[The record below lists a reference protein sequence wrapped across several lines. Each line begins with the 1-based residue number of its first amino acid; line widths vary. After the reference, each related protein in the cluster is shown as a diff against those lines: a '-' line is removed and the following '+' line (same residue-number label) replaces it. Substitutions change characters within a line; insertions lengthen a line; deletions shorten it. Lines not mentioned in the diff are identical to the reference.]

1 MNIGKSLLQVPILF
15 VAVCAASGQIP
26 ARMAPT
32 STPTAASAATVV
44 PALVPY
50 SGIAMGDDGK
60 PLAGETGV
68 TFLIYKDEQGGEPL
82 WVETQTVAFDSSG
95 RYKVQLGATSSNGLP
110 SDLFVTGEA
119 RWLEVQIAGQNPQ
132 PRLLLASVPY
142 ALKAADA
149 SSLGGLPASA
159 YALAGPSS
167 KAAATAGIVSDAA
180 STVTTTGG
188 TAGYVPEFSGAAT
201 IVDSP
206 VFILGADVGIGT
218 TTPTATLDV
227 NGAAL
232 ISGALTANGGA
243 TVGGSLVLP
252 ALATATASGGF
263 DSQVLKMYTSAY
275 NSSTK
280 ATVDPRF
287 EWEAVETGNNTASPT
302 ATLELL
308 ASNGPAGATGTGFS
322 FNSNGIINFAP
333 GQTFPATSSTGTAV
347 DGSSTSGIG
356 VEGNSNSNIGVS
368 GASQTNTGVEGFS
381 AGGSNTA
388 GVYGES
394 GSGSGMGAGTI
405 AGVWGDAY
413 NHVGVAGTSKLF
425 PGVSGLSVSNSGVV
439 GTSQTPVEGTAGMF
453 GTTGKARSN
462 TYGTESPSQVAGAW
476 GDTTGNPTS
485 GDYAA
490 GVIGTADNA
499 DGGTFFNNSSS
510 FATIY
515 AENLAVGDGLGAGVG
530 VSGIGG
536 IGIQGSGTTTGVMG
550 TTLFADIGAGVYG
563 VHGSPSVEGQTL
575 GGFAGV
581 WADTSQN
588 LFALLATADTGAA
601 AGIYNDAPDSQT
613 LIVENDTQSNNS
625 AVILQTFGHVGNCTI
640 NVSGDL
646 SCDGKVTTVASV
658 DQGARKVETYSVQSA
673 ENWFEDAGTGQLQG
687 GAAHVSLE
695 PLFGQTVNTG
705 VEYHVFLTP
714 DGDCKGLYVSAKSG
728 GGFEV
733 RELGGGNSSIA
744 FEYRIMAKRAG
755 YENVRLVDVTDKLK
769 RQADQRERMRHPAG
783 TRAPVH
789 PVTLRPP
796 MPGGLFPQK
805 QVLTPSPQSPVTTP
819 AAKAELR

>member
-1 MNIGKSLLQVPILF
+1 LHVLLPAFRFREGSNEIETLQPEVPIPEVECSQGDPMNIGKSLLQVPILL

-60 PLAGETGV
+60 SLAGETGV

-82 WVETQTVAFDSSG
+82 WAETQTVAFDSSG

-167 KAAATAGIVSDAA
+167 KAAATAGIVFDAV

-188 TAGYVPEFSGAAT
+188 TVGYVPEFSGAAT

-232 ISGALTANGGA
+232 VSGALTANGGA
-243 TVGGSLVLP
+243 TIGGPLVLP
-252 ALATATASGGF
+252 ALGTATASGGF
-263 DSQVLKMYTSAY
+263 NSQLLKMYTSAY

-280 ATVDPRF
+280 AAVDPHF

-322 FNSNGIINFAP
+322 FNSNGTINFAP

-356 VEGNSNSNIGVS
+356 VEGNSNSGI
-368 GASQTNTGVEGFS
+368 GVEGYSSSDSGIGVEGYS
-381 AGGSNTA
+381 ASGIGTLAVSTSGIGTVGESTSNFGVQGASISSSGVFGVTQGTTGHTA
-388 GVYGES
+388 GLYGVAGKLS
-394 GSGSGMGAGTI
+394 GYTGGVIS
-405 AGVWGDAY
+405 GVWGDSA
-413 NHVGVAGTSKLF
+413 NHVGVTGTSVSF
-425 PGVSGLSVSNSGVV
+425 PGVEGESTSSFGLSGVSANYVGVSGLASLGVAGVLGTFASSSSVG
-439 GTSQTPVEGTAGMF
+439 EEIIF
-453 GTTGKARSN
+453 KA
-462 TYGTESPSQVAGAW
+462 AGAW
-476 GDTTGNPTS
+476 GDAGGTNCNPGNAFLCQGVLGTTDDGF
-485 GDYAA
+485 
-490 GVIGTADNA
+490 
-499 DGGTFFNNSSS
+499 GGTFYNNTASGE
-510 FATIY
+510 FLPALY
-515 AENLAVGDGLGAGVG
+515 ASNSGTGDIFTA
-530 VSGIGG
+530 
-536 IGIQGSGTTTGVMG
+536 QSGTTT
-550 TTLFADIGAGVYG
+550 
-563 VHGSPSVEGQTL
+563 
-575 GGFAGV
+575 
-581 WADTSQN
+581 
-588 LFALLATADTGAA
+588 
-601 AGIYNDAPDSQT
+601 
-613 LIVENDTQSNNS
+613 S
-625 AVILQTFGHVGNCTI
+625 ACTI
-640 NVSGDL
+640 DQNANL
-646 SCDGKVTTVASV
+646 YCDGKIAEFSATPDSRTLT
-658 DQGARKVETYSVQSA
+658 TYSVQAA
-673 ENWFEDAGTGQLQG
+673 ENWYEDAGSGQLQAG
-687 GAAHVSLE
+687 STHIALDPNFGA
-695 PLFGQTVNTG
+695 TVNTG

-714 DGDCKGLYVSAKSG
+714 DGDCKGLYVSAKSN
-728 GGFEV
+728 GGFDV
-733 RELGGGNSSIA
+733 RELGGGTSNIS
-744 FEYRIMAKRAG
+744 FEYRIMAKRRG
-755 YENVRLVDVTDKLK
+755 YENVRLEDVTDRVAKM
-769 RQADQRERMRHPAG
+769 AAQRAKM
-783 TRAPVH
+783 
-789 PVTLRPP
+789 LRPASA
-796 MPGGLFPQK
+796 GPQAEIPA
-805 QVLTPSPQSPVTTP
+805 QTPQSVKV
-819 AAKAELR
+819 AALK